1 MSKNNIN
8 FSAGKRLVGYAMKY
22 KWRFIYAVLAGVLV
36 GFSIFAMLSS
46 IENLFD
52 PSTAGATAVEAQ
64 AAEPDYMEKAL
75 NYLGYEKLNEDGSIT
90 FAFMLLSIFTFPFFM
105 AMRGLFTYFNRF
117 AMRWVG
123 THTIADIRNDL
134 FKNLTSQSLRFYS
147 KNEVGKMISRI
158 GNDTAMA
165 ERFIASSLADL
176 TRAPMEIIAC
186 LSFIIYH
193 AIKLEIYS
201 VAIAFAIGAPLCIIP
216 IIMIGQKIKK
226 ITKKPLQK
234 ISGLT
239 SHMLETF
246 TGIKVVKAYHMEE
259 NESNKFVATNRQ
271 YVKNVIRGV
280 RYELMIAPVIE
291 IVGIMLVCVF
301 MVYAYMKGL
310 EFKHIAPFGIAAGL
324 AHQPLKRIGKII
336 AALQRSLT
344 GAERSFAFIDLI
356 PDLVETEGAAELKG
370 FDDKFEF
377 KNVSF
382 KYEPEGSL
390 VVDGLNLEIKKGEM
404 VAFVGETGSGK
415 TTISNLLA
423 RFYDPTS
430 GSITID
436 GTDLRDVKIESLR
449 ELIGVVTQDTII
461 FNDSIA
467 YNIGYGSKDVSEE
480 DIIEAAKKANAH
492 EFIMEKEQGYNTSC
506 GEKGFVLSGGQKQ
519 RISIARAIMKNPPI
533 LILDE
538 ATSALDTVT
547 EQLVQDALNNLMGNR
562 TVFAIAHRLST
573 IKHADKICVLDQGKV
588 VEFGSHDELYAQNGK
603 YRKLCD
609 MQFS

>member
-1 MSKNNIN
+1 MSKKNIN
-8 FSAGKRLVGYAMKY
+8 FSAGKRLIGYAMKY
-22 KWRFIYAVLAGVLV
+22 KWRFIYGVLAGVLV
-36 GFSIFAMLSS
+36 GFSIFAMLNS

-52 PSTAGATAVEAQ
+52 PSTVGSAEVAAQ
-64 AAEPDYMEKAL
+64 TAEPDYMERVL
-75 NYLGYEKLNEDGSIT
+75 NYLGYKKLHEDGSIT

-123 THTIADIRNDL
+123 TNTIADIRNAL

-147 KNEVGKMISRI
+147 KNEVGQLISRI
-158 GNDTAMA
+158 NNDTAMA

-193 AIKLEIYS
+193 AVRLDIYS
-201 VAIAFAIGAPLCIIP
+201 VAIAFAIGAPLCIVP
-216 IIMIGQKIKK
+216 IILIGQQIRK
-226 ITKKPLQK
+226 ITKKSLQR
-234 ISGLT
+234 ISDLT

-246 TGIKVVKAYHMEE
+246 TGVKVVKAYHMEDK
-259 NESNKFVATNRQ
+259 ESERFEGYNRK
-271 YVKNVIRGV
+271 YVRNVIRGV

-291 IVGIMLVCVF
+291 IVGISLVCVF
-301 MVYAYMKGL
+301 MVYAYSEGL
-310 EFKHIAPFGIAAGL
+310 EFKQIAPFGIAAGI

-336 AALQRSLT
+336 ASLQRSLT
-344 GAERSFAFIDLI
+344 GAERSFAFVDLV
-356 PDLVETEGAAELKG
+356 PDLVETEGAVQLKG

-377 KNVSF
+377 QEVSF
-382 KYEPEGSL
+382 KYTAESSL
-390 VVDGLNLEIKKGEM
+390 VVDGLSLEIKKGEM

-415 TTISNLLA
+415 TTVSNLLA

-430 GSITID
+430 GSILID

-461 FNDSIA
+461 FNDTIA
-467 YNIGYGSKDVSEE
+467 YNIGYGSKNASEE
-480 DIIEAAKKANAH
+480 EIIEAAKKANAH
-492 EFIMEKEQGYNTSC
+492 EFIMEKEQGYDTIC
-506 GEKGFVLSGGQKQ
+506 GEKGFALSGGQKQ

-547 EQLVQDALNNLMGNR
+547 EQLVQEALNNLMGNR

-573 IKHADKICVLDQGKV
+573 IKHADKICVLEQGKI
-588 VEFGSHDELYAQNGK
+588 VEFGSHEALYKQNGK